1 MRVERS
7 LRCKALLIDDYNISI
22 GGKFEG
28 IYPRQQYGYL
38 EVMGKEYPMDDLDLR
53 DLVKEEVLI
62 SEDGESVLLDHRVI
76 SLLEEGKSI
85 LKEETA

>member
-1 MRVERS
+1 
-7 LRCKALLIDDYNISI
+7 
-22 GGKFEG
+22 
-28 IYPRQQYGYL
+28 
-38 EVMGKEYPMDDLDLR
+38 MDDLDLR

-85 LKEETA
+85 LKEK